1 MGAMTS
7 TGREVVG
14 RARPGADP
22 RIQAAIQGRRE
33 AAESLLMELLPRVR
47 NLVRYLVHGDGEV
60 EDISQEALIALL
72 RGLSTYRGEGQFQSW
87 VDRVVARTTFAW
99 LKRARGNE
107 ARRGDDS
114 AELMAV
120 PSEDAPPDEYVHRRR
135 MVMLLDRI
143 PDEQRHAMVLH
154 HVLGMSVP
162 EVSDELGIPFETI
175 RSRLR
180 LGRTALRALAT
191 EDGSVPDGGT
201 E

>member
-1 MGAMTS
+1 MGSMTS
-7 TGREVVG
+7 TGPEAIG
-14 RARPGADP
+14 RARPGVDP
-22 RIQAAIQGRRE
+22 RIQAAIQGRKE
-33 AAESLLMELLPRVR
+33 AAESLLLELLPRVR
-47 NLVRYLVHGDGEV
+47 NLVRYLVHGDGDV
-60 EDISQEALIALL
+60 EDIAQEALIALL
-72 RGLSTYRGEGQFQSW
+72 RGLPSYRGEGQFHSW
-87 VDRVVARTTFAW
+87 ADRVVARTTFAW
-99 LKRARGNE
+99 LRRARGTE
-107 ARRGDDS
+107 ARRGEEP
-114 AELMAV
+114 AELTAV

-191 EDGSVPDGGT
+191 DAGGAP
-201 E
+201 EGGAA

>member
-1 MGAMTS
+1 MTS
-7 TGREVVG
+7 TGREAIG

-60 EDISQEALIALL
+60 EDIAQEALIALL

-107 ARRGDDS
+107 ARRVDES

-180 LGRTALRALAT
+180 LGRAALRALAT
-191 EDGSVPDGGT
+191 EDGGVPDGGA

>member
-1 MGAMTS
+1 MTS
-7 TGREVVG
+7 TGREAIG

-60 EDISQEALIALL
+60 EDIAQEALIALL

-107 ARRGDDS
+107 ARRVDES

-180 LGRTALRALAT
+180 LGRAALRALAA
-191 EDGSVPDGGT
+191 EDGGVPDGGA

>member
-1 MGAMTS
+1 MGSMTS
-7 TGREVVG
+7 TGPEAIG

-22 RIQAAIQGRRE
+22 RIRAAVQGRRE
-33 AAESLLMELLPRVR
+33 AAESLLLELLPRVR

-60 EDISQEALIALL
+60 EDIAQEALIALL
-72 RGLSTYRGEGQFQSW
+72 RGLPTYRGEGHFQSW

-107 ARRGDDS
+107 ARRGEES

-154 HVLGMSVP
+154 HVLGMSVS

-180 LGRTALRALAT
+180 LGRTALRALAGG
-191 EDGSVPDGGT
+191 DGDAPDGGT